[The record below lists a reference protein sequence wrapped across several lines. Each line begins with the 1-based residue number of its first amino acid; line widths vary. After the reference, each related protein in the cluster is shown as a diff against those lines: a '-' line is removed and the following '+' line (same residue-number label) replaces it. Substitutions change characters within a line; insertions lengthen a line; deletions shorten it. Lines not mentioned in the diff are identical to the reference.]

1 MTPDVARI
9 SDLMREVA
17 AEEILPRFRRLSAE
31 DVREKRPGN
40 LVTTADLAS
49 EARLINGL
57 AAIAPD
63 ATVVAE
69 EMAEADLVGV
79 LGRLSGEAP
88 VWVID
93 PVDGT
98 ANFAKGKE
106 DFAVIVAYVER
117 GRTRVGLIYEPA
129 RDRLTVAEEGGGA
142 WQDGTRLAVA
152 GRIPLTEMTGSLGYK
167 LRYDPNV
174 TTQVGSLLTLKSA
187 GCEHVALSS
196 GRFHFSLYRRSWPW
210 DHAAGVLIHRE
221 AGGYSAALDGA
232 PYSPSGAP
240 EQGLLLAPDRDSWQR
255 LHDLVLPALRR

>member
-1 MTPDVARI
+1 MMPDVARI
-9 SDLMREVA
+9 SDLVREVA
-17 AEEILPRFRRLSAE
+17 AEEILPRFRRLAAE

-57 AAIAPD
+57 AAIAPE

-69 EMAEADLVGV
+69 EMAEADLGGV

-98 ANFAKGKE
+98 ANFAAGKE

-152 GRIPLTEMTGSLGYK
+152 APVPLREMQGSLA
-167 LRYDPNV
+167 LRLRREPEI
-174 TTQVGSLLTLKSA
+174 TRQLGHLTSLRSA
-187 GCEHVALSS
+187 GCEHVMMSS
-196 GRFHFSLYRRSWPW
+196 GRSHYAMYRRAWPW
-210 DHAAGVLIHRE
+210 DHAAGALIHAE
-221 AGGYSAALDGA
+221 AGGYSAHFDGE
-232 PYSPSGAP
+232 PYGPARPP
-240 EQGLLLAPDRDSWQR
+240 EQGLMLATDRASWKL
-255 LHDLVLPALRR
+255 LHDLAMPALQR